1 MPLSEYVQANL
12 AQAFVN
18 VLFGSASVIN
28 MIGLQNFD
36 PVVYGLI
43 RAVLTTILLVS
54 LRWDQR
60 LVCCSSNRVQQDDVA
75 RFCAAAICLF
85 VGCVLSPYPPRE
97 HLVTRIAYLGKS
109 STFWETSWLARS
121 GRRCGNRLS
130 PSGRWRSRRCW
141 AMSE

>member
-43 RAVLTTILLVS
+43 RAVLTTVLLVA

-60 LVCCSSNRVQQDDVA
+60 LVCCSANRVQPDDVA
-75 RFCAAAICLF
+75 RFCAAALCLF
-85 VGCVLSPYPPRE
+85 VGCVLSSYARARTCGRE
-97 HLVTRIAYLGKS
+97 SFTQGNILHFGKR
-109 STFWETSWLARS
+109 A
-121 GRRCGNRLS
+121 GRLD
-130 PSGRWRSRRCW
+130 
-141 AMSE
+141 